1 MVSNENKMRL
11 DMFEKILE
19 GITFVALIGLLI
31 VGTYLMFSANHTLD
45 NYYDA
50 PIQPVDTENIA

>member
-1 MVSNENKMRL
+1 MRL